1 MLLRLV
7 QRVLR
12 GLDVA
17 AGIISPSNFAPL
29 TPRAKQIA
37 DKAWDKY
44 KADSNIHSVPAYEN
58 VHLVKSLI
66 EKAAIKNTEES
77 LLDDRRKVRDQ
88 LAAVGS
94 FQGVLGKITMRPE
107 SDTVKPRD
115 VDKDMLLVQI
125 KSSKWTVFW
134 APPSLQ
140 QK

>member
-1 MLLRLV
+1 
-7 QRVLR
+7 
-12 GLDVA
+12 
-17 AGIISPSNFAPL
+17 
-29 TPRAKQIA
+29 
-37 DKAWDKY
+37 
-44 KADSNIHSVPAYEN
+44 VPAYEN

-66 EKAAIKNTEES
+66 EKAGIKNTEES

-107 SDTVKPRD
+107 SDSVKPRD

-140 QK
+140 PK